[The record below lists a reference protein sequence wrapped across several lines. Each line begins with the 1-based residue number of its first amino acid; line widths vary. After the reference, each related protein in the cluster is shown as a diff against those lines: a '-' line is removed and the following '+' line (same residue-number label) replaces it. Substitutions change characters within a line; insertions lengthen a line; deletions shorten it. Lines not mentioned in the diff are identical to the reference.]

1 MKNRSV
7 EKLDGMTH
15 AARPRF
21 EDTHRQLTPAMS
33 SLAVESTPSTICMA
47 ACSIPATLSISA
59 QAMFSPIGARSRLAP
74 LTGNLDQK
82 AGGTF
87 AVDVN
92 MRNNTADRL
101 NVSGTAV
108 LRGKM
113 VPDVLM
119 LGRLHVF
126 KSHRHGPL
134 AGDSR
139 ERPLFVEQFRA
150 CGI

>member
-1 MKNRSV
+1 LKTRTGNSPRLCRAWRWNHAFNNLHGGLFNSGDFVDLGAGNVFANR
-7 EKLDGMTH
+7 GT
-15 AARPRF
+15 
-21 EDTHRQLTPAMS
+21 
-33 SLAVESTPSTICMA
+33 LAPGGTGTI
-47 ACSIPATLSISA
+47 ATT
-59 QAMFSPIGARSRLAP
+59 P